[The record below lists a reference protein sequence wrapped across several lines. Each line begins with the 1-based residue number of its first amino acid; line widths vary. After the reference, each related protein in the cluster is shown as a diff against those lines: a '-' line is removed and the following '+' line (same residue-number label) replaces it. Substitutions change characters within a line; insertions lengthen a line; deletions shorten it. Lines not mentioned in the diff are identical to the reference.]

1 MNLDSKS
8 ISERLKVLERKYKSM
23 QIISFSATLLMGAL
37 LFTGATKKEEISDLL
52 LAKELQIVDEAGN
65 KRIRIGKAD
74 AGYGVVIF
82 DEHGSFNA
90 TLTDAPGGA
99 AIQLQKE
106 GGSINLLA
114 VDQGSSITLRN
125 GKGQPTAVLIDH
137 ERVDNGNPQLILQK
151 GEDKKV
157 ISLSPRD

>member
-1 MNLDSKS
+1 MYSDNIS
-8 ISERLKVLERKYKSM
+8 IPERLKVLEHKYKSM
-23 QIISFSATLLMGAL
+23 QIISFSVILVLGAL
-37 LFTGATKKEEISDLL
+37 LFTGAAKKEEISDLL

-99 AIQLQKE
+99 AIQLRKE
-106 GGSINLLA
+106 GGSIKLLA
-114 VDQGSSITLRN
+114 VDQGRSITFRN
-125 GKGQPTAVLIDH
+125 GKGEPTTILI
-137 ERVDNGNPQLILQK
+137 ENRKLENGNPQLILQK

-157 ISLSPRD
+157 ISLSPTD

>member
-1 MNLDSKS
+1 MSSDIIS
-8 ISERLKVLERKYKSM
+8 ITERLKVLERKYKST
-23 QIISFSATLLMGAL
+23 QIISFSVILLMGAL
-37 LFTGATKKEEISDLL
+37 LFTGAAKKEEISDLL
-52 LAKELQIVDEAGN
+52 LAKELQIVDEEGN

-99 AIQLQKE
+99 AIQLRKE
-106 GGSINLLA
+106 GGSIKLLA
-114 VDQGSSITLRN
+114 VDHGRSITFRN
-125 GKGQPTAVLIDH
+125 EIGEATTILI
-137 ERVDNGNPQLILQK
+137 ENRKLDNGNPQLILQK

-157 ISLSPRD
+157 ISLSPTD

>member
-1 MNLDSKS
+1 MYSDNIS
-8 ISERLKVLERKYKSM
+8 IPERLKVLEHKYKSM
-23 QIISFSATLLMGAL
+23 QIISFSVILVLGAL

-99 AIQLQKE
+99 AIQLRKE
-106 GGSINLLA
+106 GGSIKLLA
-114 VDQGSSITLRN
+114 VDQGRSITFRN
-125 GKGQPTAVLIDH
+125 EKGEPTTILI
-137 ERVDNGNPQLILQK
+137 ENRKLDNGNPQLILQK

>member
-1 MNLDSKS
+1 MNSDS
-8 ISERLKVLERKYKSM
+8 ISIPERLKLLERKYKSM
-23 QIISFSATLLMGAL
+23 QIILFSASLLMGAL

-52 LAKELQIVDEAGN
+52 LAKELQIVDEEGN

-99 AIQLQKE
+99 AIQLRKE
-106 GGSINLLA
+106 GGIKLLA
-114 VDQGSSITLRN
+114 VDQGRSITLRN

-137 ERVDNGNPQLILQK
+137 ERVDNGNPQLILQE

-157 ISLSPRD
+157 ISLSPKD

>member
-1 MNLDSKS
+1 MSSDIIS
-8 ISERLKVLERKYKSM
+8 ITERLKVLERKYKST
-23 QIISFSATLLMGAL
+23 QIISFSVILLMGAL
-37 LFTGATKKEEISDLL
+37 LFTGAAKKEEISDLL
-52 LAKELQIVDEAGN
+52 LAKELQIVDEEGN

-90 TLTDAPGGA
+90 TLTAAPGGA
-99 AIQLQKE
+99 AIQLRKE

-114 VDQGSSITLRN
+114 VDQGRSITFRN
-125 GKGQPTAVLIDH
+125 GKGEPTTILI
-137 ERVDNGNPQLILQK
+137 ENRKLDNGNPQLILQK

-157 ISLSPRD
+157 ISLSPTD

>member
-1 MNLDSKS
+1 MSSDIIS
-8 ISERLKVLERKYKSM
+8 ITERLKVLERKYKST
-23 QIISFSATLLMGAL
+23 QIISFSVILLMGAL
-37 LFTGATKKEEISDLL
+37 LFTGAAKKEEISDLL
-52 LAKELQIVDEAGN
+52 LAKELQIVDETGN

-99 AIQLQKE
+99 AIQLRKE
-106 GGSINLLA
+106 GGSIKLLA
-114 VDQGSSITLRN
+114 VDQGRSITFRN
-125 GKGQPTAVLIDH
+125 GKGEPTTILI
-137 ERVDNGNPQLILQK
+137 ENRKLDNGNPQLILQK

-157 ISLSPRD
+157 ISLSPTD

>member
-1 MNLDSKS
+1 MNSDSKS

-23 QIISFSATLLMGAL
+23 QIISFSVILLMGAL
-37 LFTGATKKEEISDLL
+37 LFTGAAKKEEISDLL
-52 LAKELQIVDEAGN
+52 LAKELQIVDEEGN

-90 TLTDAPGGA
+90 TLTDAPLGA
-99 AIQLQKE
+99 AIQLRKE
-106 GGSINLLA
+106 GGSIKLLA
-114 VDQGSSITLRN
+114 MGEGRSITFRN
-125 GKGQPTAVLIDH
+125 EKGEPTTILI
-137 ERVDNGNPQLILQK
+137 ENRKLDNGNPQLILQG

>member
-1 MNLDSKS
+1 MNSDNIS
-8 ISERLKVLERKYKSM
+8 IPERLKVLERKYKSV
-23 QIISFSATLLMGAL
+23 QIISFSVILVLGAL
-37 LFTGATKKEEISDLL
+37 LFIGAAKKEEISDLL

-99 AIQLQKE
+99 AIQLRKE
-106 GGSINLLA
+106 GGSIKLLA
-114 VDQGSSITLRN
+114 VDQGRSITFRN
-125 GKGQPTAVLIDH
+125 GKGEPTTILI
-137 ERVDNGNPQLILQK
+137 ENRKLENGNPQLILQK

-157 ISLSPRD
+157 ISLSPTD

>member
-1 MNLDSKS
+1 MNSNSTS
-8 ISERLKVLERKYKSM
+8 IPERLKVLERKYKSL
-23 QIISFSATLLMGAL
+23 QIISFSVILLAGAL
-37 LFTGATKKEEISDLL
+37 FFTGAAKKEEISDLL
-52 LAKELQIVDEAGN
+52 LTKQLQIVDEAGN

-99 AIQLQKE
+99 AIQLRKE
-106 GGSINLLA
+106 GGSIKLLA
-114 VDQGSSITLRN
+114 VDQGRSITFRNENGEPTTILIQN
-125 GKGQPTAVLIDH
+125 GKLD
-137 ERVDNGNPQLILQK
+137 DGNPQLSLQK

-157 ISLSPRD
+157 ISLSQTE

>member
-1 MNLDSKS
+1 MNSDS
-8 ISERLKVLERKYKSM
+8 ISIPERLKVLERKYKSM
-23 QIISFSATLLMGAL
+23 QIISFSAILLMGAL

-99 AIQLQKE
+99 AIQLRKE
-106 GGSINLLA
+106 GGSIKLLA
-114 VDQGSSITLRN
+114 VDHGRSITFRN
-125 GKGQPTAVLIDH
+125 EKGEPTTILI
-137 ERVDNGNPQLILQK
+137 ENRKLDNGNPQLILQK
-151 GEDKKV
+151 GEDKKA
-157 ISLSPRD
+157 ISLPPRD

>member
-1 MNLDSKS
+1 MNSTDTS
-8 ISERLKVLERKYKSM
+8 IPERLKVLEHKYQSL
-23 QIISFSATLLMGAL
+23 QIVTFSVILLMGAI

-52 LAKELQIVDEAGN
+52 LTKQLQIVDEEGN

-106 GGSINLLA
+106 GGSIKLLA
-114 VDQGSSITLRN
+114 VDQGRNITFRN
-125 GKGQPTAVLIDH
+125 EKGETTTARIEHGGL
-137 ERVDNGNPQLILQK
+137 DNGNPQLILQK

-157 ISLSPRD
+157 ISLSPID

>member
-37 LFTGATKKEEISDLL
+37 LFTGAAKKEEISDLL
-52 LAKELQIVDEAGN
+52 LAKELQIVDEEGN

-74 AGYGVVIF
+74 EGYGVVIF
-82 DEHGSFNA
+82 DDPGSFNA

-99 AIQLQKE
+99 AIQLRKE
-106 GGSINLLA
+106 GGSIKLLA
-114 VDQGSSITLRN
+114 VDQGRSITIRN
-125 GKGQPTAVLIDH
+125 GKGQPTAVLINH

>member
-1 MNLDSKS
+1 MNSDSKS

-23 QIISFSATLLMGAL
+23 QIISFSVILLMGAL
-37 LFTGATKKEEISDLL
+37 LFTGAAKKEEISDLL
-52 LAKELQIVDEAGN
+52 LAKELQIVDEEGN

-90 TLTDAPGGA
+90 TLTDAPLGA
-99 AIQLQKE
+99 AIQLRKE
-106 GGSINLLA
+106 GGSIKLLA
-114 VDQGSSITLRN
+114 MGEGRSITFRN
-125 GKGQPTAVLIDH
+125 EKGEPTTILI
-137 ERVDNGNPQLILQK
+137 ENRKLVNGNPQLILQK

>member
-1 MNLDSKS
+1 MSSDIIS
-8 ISERLKVLERKYKSM
+8 ITERLKVLERKYKST
-23 QIISFSATLLMGAL
+23 QIISFSVILLMGAL
-37 LFTGATKKEEISDLL
+37 LFTGAAKKEEISDLL
-52 LAKELQIVDEAGN
+52 LAKELQIVDEEGN

-99 AIQLQKE
+99 AIQLRKE

-114 VDQGSSITLRN
+114 VDQGRSITFRN
-125 GKGQPTAVLIDH
+125 GKGEPTTILI
-137 ERVDNGNPQLILQK
+137 ENKKLDNGNPQLILQK

-157 ISLSPRD
+157 ISLSPTD

>member
-1 MNLDSKS
+1 MYSDNIS
-8 ISERLKVLERKYKSM
+8 IPERLKVLEHKYKSM
-23 QIISFSATLLMGAL
+23 QIISFSVILVLGAL
-37 LFTGATKKEEISDLL
+37 LFTGAAKKEEISDLL

-99 AIQLQKE
+99 AIQLRKE
-106 GGSINLLA
+106 GGSIKLLA
-114 VDQGSSITLRN
+114 VDQGRSITFRN
-125 GKGQPTAVLIDH
+125 EKGEPTTILI
-137 ERVDNGNPQLILQK
+137 ENRKLENGNPQLILQK

>member
-1 MNLDSKS
+1 
-8 ISERLKVLERKYKSM
+8 
-23 QIISFSATLLMGAL
+23 MGPL

-52 LAKELQIVDEAGN
+52 LAKELQIVDEEGN
-65 KRIRIGKAD
+65 KRIRFGKAV

-82 DEHGSFNA
+82 DEHGSFYA
-90 TLTDAPGGA
+90 TLSDAQGGA
-99 AIQLQKE
+99 AIQLRKE

-114 VDQGSSITLRN
+114 VDQGRIITFRN
-125 GKGQPTAVLIDH
+125 GKGEPTTILI
-137 ERVDNGNPQLILQK
+137 ENRQLENGNPRLILQK

>member
-8 ISERLKVLERKYKSM
+8 ISERLKVLESKYKSM

-52 LAKELQIVDEAGN
+52 LAKELQIVDEEGN

-74 AGYGVVIF
+74 AGYGVVVF
-82 DEHGSFNA
+82 DEHGSFNT

-99 AIQLQKE
+99 AIQLRKE

-125 GKGQPTAVLIDH
+125 GKGQLTAVLIDH

>member
-1 MNLDSKS
+1 MNSDS
-8 ISERLKVLERKYKSM
+8 ISIPERLKVLERKYKSM
-23 QIISFSATLLMGAL
+23 QIVSFSAILLMGSL
-37 LFTGATKKEEISDLL
+37 LFTGASKKEEISDLL
-52 LAKELQIVDEAGN
+52 LAKELQIVDEVGN

-90 TLTDAPGGA
+90 TLTDAPLGA
-99 AIQLQKE
+99 AIQLRKE
-106 GGSINLLA
+106 GGSIKLLA
-114 VDQGSSITLRN
+114 MGEGRSITFRN
-125 GKGQPTAVLIDH
+125 EKGEPTTILI
-137 ERVDNGNPQLILQK
+137 ENRQLENGNPQLILQK

>member
-8 ISERLKVLERKYKSM
+8 ISERLNVLERKYKSM
-23 QIISFSATLLMGAL
+23 QIISFSVILLMGAL
-37 LFTGATKKEEISDLL
+37 LFTEATKKEEISDLL
-52 LAKELQIVDEAGN
+52 LAKELQIVDEEGN

-74 AGYGVVIF
+74 SGYGVVIF
-82 DEHGSFNA
+82 DEHESFNA

-99 AIQLQKE
+99 AIQLRKE

-157 ISLSPRD
+157 ISLSPTD

>member
-1 MNLDSKS
+1 MNSDS
-8 ISERLKVLERKYKSM
+8 IPIPERLKVLERKYKSM
-23 QIISFSATLLMGAL
+23 QIISFSAILLMGAL
-37 LFTGATKKEEISDLL
+37 LFTGAAKKEEISDLL

-99 AIQLQKE
+99 AIQLRKE
-106 GGSINLLA
+106 GGSIKLLA
-114 VDQGSSITLRN
+114 VDQGRSITLRN

>member
-8 ISERLKVLERKYKSM
+8 ISEQIKVLERKYKSM
-23 QIISFSATLLMGAL
+23 QIISFSVILLMGAL
-37 LFTGATKKEEISDLL
+37 LFTGAAKKEEISDLL
-52 LAKELQIVDEAGN
+52 LAKELQIVDEEGN

-99 AIQLQKE
+99 AIQLRKG
-106 GGSINLLA
+106 GGSIKLLA
-114 VDQGSSITLRN
+114 VDQGRSITFRN
-125 GKGQPTAVLIDH
+125 EKGEPTTILIENRKVDH
-137 ERVDNGNPQLILQK
+137 GNPQLILQK

>member
-1 MNLDSKS
+1 MNSDS
-8 ISERLKVLERKYKSM
+8 ISIPERLKVLERKYKSM
-23 QIISFSATLLMGAL
+23 QIISFSAILLMGAL

-82 DEHGSFNA
+82 DEHGAFNA

-99 AIQLQKE
+99 AIQLRKD
-106 GGSINLLA
+106 GGSVKLMAMNKSRGVTI
-114 VDQGSSITLRN
+114 RN
-125 GKGQPTAVLIDH
+125 ENGEPTAILMD
-137 ERVDNGNPQLILQK
+137 DGNPQLILQK

-157 ISLSPRD
+157 ISLSPTD

>member
-1 MNLDSKS
+1 MSSDIIS
-8 ISERLKVLERKYKSM
+8 ITERLKVLERKYKST
-23 QIISFSATLLMGAL
+23 QIISFSVILLMGAL
-37 LFTGATKKEEISDLL
+37 LFTGAAKKEEISDLL
-52 LAKELQIVDEAGN
+52 LAKELQIVDEEGN

-99 AIQLQKE
+99 AIQLRKE
-106 GGSINLLA
+106 GGSIKLLA
-114 VDQGSSITLRN
+114 VDQGRSITFRNEKGESSTILIEN
-125 GKGQPTAVLIDH
+125 GKL
-137 ERVDNGNPQLILQK
+137 DNGNPQLILQK

-157 ISLSPRD
+157 ISLSPTD

>member
-37 LFTGATKKEEISDLL
+37 LFTGATQKEEISDLL
-52 LAKELQIVDEAGN
+52 LAKELQIVDEEGN

-74 AGYGVVIF
+74 AGYGVVVF

-99 AIQLQKE
+99 AIQLRKE
-106 GGSINLLA
+106 GGSIKLLA
-114 VDQGSSITLRN
+114 VDQGRSITFRN
-125 GKGQPTAVLIDH
+125 EKGEPTTILI
-137 ERVDNGNPQLILQK
+137 ENRKLENGNPQLILQK

-157 ISLSPRD
+157 ISLYPRD

>member
-8 ISERLKVLERKYKSM
+8 ISERLKVLEHKYKSM
-23 QIISFSATLLMGAL
+23 QIISFSVILVLGAL

-52 LAKELQIVDEAGN
+52 LAKELQIVDEEGN

-74 AGYGVVIF
+74 AGYGVVVF

-90 TLTDAPGGA
+90 TLTDAPLGA
-99 AIQLQKE
+99 AIQLRKE
-106 GGSINLLA
+106 GGSIKLLA
-114 VDQGSSITLRN
+114 MGEGRSITFRN
-125 GKGQPTAVLIDH
+125 EKGEPTTILI
-137 ERVDNGNPQLILQK
+137 ENRQLENGNPRLILQK

>member
-1 MNLDSKS
+1 MNLYSKS

-23 QIISFSATLLMGAL
+23 QIISFSATLLLGAL

-99 AIQLQKE
+99 AIQLRKE

-114 VDQGSSITLRN
+114 VDQGRSITLRN

-137 ERVDNGNPQLILQK
+137 EKVDNGNPQLIIQK